1 MIQAIS
7 NEKKSYDETDYENYF
22 EDRQH
27 VCNGS
32 EQHPEF
38 TKQHNLTKSKDKTLK
53 NDLKLSG
60 FPSEII
66 VKADEVFSQMNS
78 GCKRGDRKNQQMF
91 FCAHT
96 AYNILRIPIDPADI
110 ASMCGIAPSEISK
123 AFSMCSP
130 SKTGYQA
137 PSVNWEPKDY
147 LKFYYQKIINLDI
160 MEFDENVLHQIE
172 KICNEIMENDE
183 KLEDEKPQTVAAAII
198 VYYLQINGYAVDV
211 NKYTE
216 IFGRSQMTI
225 QKIKNKVA
233 EAYNS

>member
-1 MIQAIS
+1 MEAQA
-7 NEKKSYDETDYENYF
+7 KKCSYDEDDYENYF

-27 VCNGS
+27 ICNGS
-32 EQHPEF
+32 EQHPEY
-38 TKQHNLTKSKDKTLK
+38 TKQHTLSKAKEKTLK
-53 NDLKLSG
+53 GDLKLAG

-66 VKADEVFSQMNS
+66 VKADEVFSKMNS

-96 AYNILRIPIDPADI
+96 AYNLLRIPMDPADI

-137 PSVNWEPKDY
+137 PTVDWVPKDY
-147 LKFYYQKIINLDI
+147 IKYYYQKIINLDI
-160 MEFDENVLHQIE
+160 MEFDENVLSYIE
-172 KICNEIMENDE
+172 MMCDEIMEKDK
-183 KLEDEKPQTVAAAII
+183 KLEDEKPQTVGSAIM

-211 NKYTE
+211 NKYSD

-225 QKIKNKVA
+225 QKIKKKVE

>member
-7 NEKKSYDETDYENYF
+7 NHKKSSYEDDYENYF

-38 TKQHNLTKSKDKTLK
+38 TKQHNLTKTKEKSLK
-53 NDLKLSG
+53 NDLKMAG
-60 FPSEII
+60 FPSEIVI
-66 VKADEVFSQMNS
+66 KGDEVFSQMNS

-137 PSVNWEPKDY
+137 PSVEWEPKDY
-147 LKFYYQKIINLDI
+147 LKFYYKKIINLDI
-160 MEFDENVLHQIE
+160 MEFDENVLYEIE
-172 KICNEIMENDE
+172 TICDEVMQKDE
-183 KLEDEKPQTVAAAII
+183 KLEDEKPQTVAAAMI
-198 VYYLQINGYAVDV
+198 VYYLYINGYAIEA

-225 QKIKNKVA
+225 QKIRNKVSD
-233 EAYNS
+233 AYNS

>member
-1 MIQAIS
+1 MIQAIQI
-7 NEKKSYDETDYENYF
+7 KKCSYDEDDYENYF

-38 TKQHNLTKSKDKTLK
+38 TKQHNLSKTKEKSLK
-53 NDLKLSG
+53 NDLKLAG

-66 VKADEVFSQMNS
+66 VKADEVFSKMNS

-96 AYNILRIPIDPADI
+96 AYNILKIPMDPADI

-137 PSVNWEPKDY
+137 PSVDWEPKDY
-147 LKFYYQKIINLDI
+147 LKYYYQKIVNLDI
-160 MEFDENVLHQIE
+160 MEFDENVIPFIE
-172 KICNEIMENDE
+172 GMCDEIMEKDK
-183 KLEDEKPQTVAAAII
+183 KLEDEKPQTVGSAIM
-198 VYYLQINGYAVDV
+198 VYYLQMNGYAVDV
-211 NKYTE
+211 NKYSE

-225 QKIKNKVA
+225 QKIKKKVE